1 MANKTE
7 YHIFISHHC
16 KDQEE
21 LDKLKD
27 LMKRNSYNIKDSSID
42 ESKQNQAKNKDY
54 IKSILRSRIDWAG
67 AILVLV
73 GSETHTRPWVNWE
86 IEYAHSQGKR
96 IVGIYAQGGKE
107 SDVPENL
114 DRYGDALVGWDSEN
128 LMNAIRGKH
137 YDWVAPDGTPRTG
150 PWNKARSMC

>member
-1 MANKTE
+1 MATKTE

-27 LMKRNSYNIKDSSID
+27 LMKRNGYNIKDSSID

-86 IEYAHSQGKR
+86 IEYAAGQNKR
-96 IVGIYAQGGKE
+96 IVGVYLWGQSSSRIPAALSGHGH
-107 SDVPENL
+107 
-114 DRYGDALVGWDSEN
+114 ALVRWNTESIVA
-128 LMNAIRGKH
+128 AIRGE
-137 YDWVAPDGTPRTG
+137 DRWDTG
-150 PWNKARSMC
+150 D